1 MLGFIIAGLILT
13 ISVGAFFALIVTR
26 GLEGRKRVVI
36 AIIIAFAVGFGLLRI
51 LIVENEKENEKWNNG
66 VCIECGGKYEFQ
78 SSSYRRSADDKYY
91 YKCKNCGYTIE
102 LNSLRNS
109 QKILDAKG
117 KK

>member
-1 MLGFIIAGLILT
+1 MKKRKESKMLGFIIAGLILT

-66 VCIECGGKYEFQ
+66 ICTECGGEYKFKN
-78 SSSYRRSADDKYY
+78 ANNGTYY
-91 YKCKNCGYTIE
+91 YACEDCDHVIKM
-102 LNSLRNS
+102 
-109 QKILDAKG
+109 AKL